1 MDDAAADV
9 PKRLFIPRFPLLPLD
24 GYVASSVHSSLR
36 ELVYRRN
43 YGIYVISYIYI
54 LSFFHSFFQ
63 KDANLLLFEW
73 NEWWERIASRFR
85 SIASRMI
92 SRSYRIQVAPKPGST
107 NCARR
112 MALRAHRQLL
122 VFCPGV
128 QLVADQSN
136 I

>member
-1 MDDAAADV
+1 MYRNGFSFLDFLYCHWTDTLRAAST
-9 PKRLFIPRFPLLPLD
+9 LFPARTGLSQKWNI
-24 GYVASSVHSSLR
+24 
-36 ELVYRRN
+36 RN
-43 YGIYVISYIYI
+43 IVLTYIYI
-54 LSFFHSFFQ
+54 SF
-63 KDANLLLFEW
+63 LFSILFSERTRIDLCS
-73 NEWWERIASRFR
+73 NGTNRLEIQINRIAHD
-85 SIASRMI
+85 IA
-92 SRSYRIQVAPKPGST
+92 SYRIQVAPKPGST

>member
-43 YGIYVISYIYI
+43 CGIYVISYLRIYI
-54 LSFFHSFFQ
+54 SF
-63 KDANLLLFEW
+63 LFSILFSERTRIDFCS
-73 NEWWERIASRFR
+73 NGTNRLEIQINRIAHD
-85 SIASRMI
+85 IA
-92 SRSYRIQVAPKPGST
+92 SYRIQVAPKPGST

>member
-1 MDDAAADV
+1 MA
-9 PKRLFIPRFPLLPLD
+9 F
-24 GYVASSVHSSLR
+24 HSSISFIATGRIRCEQRTLFPAR
-36 ELVYRRN
+36 TGLSQKLWNIRN
-43 YGIYVISYIYI
+43 IVYIYP
-54 LSFFHSFFQ
+54 FFFPFFFP
-63 KDANLLLFEW
+63 KGRESTSVRMERMVGANRLEIQI
-73 NEWWERIASRFR
+73 NRIAHD
-85 SIASRMI
+85 IA
-92 SRSYRIQVAPKPGST
+92 SYRIQVAPKPGST

>member
-1 MDDAAADV
+1 MYRNGFSFLDFLYCHWTDTLRAAST
-9 PKRLFIPRFPLLPLD
+9 LFPARTGLSQKLWNI
-24 GYVASSVHSSLR
+24 
-36 ELVYRRN
+36 RN
-43 YGIYVISYIYI
+43 IVLTYIYI
-54 LSFFHSFFQ
+54 LSFFHSFFR
-63 KDANLLLFEW
+63 KDANRLVFEW
-73 NEWWERIASRFR
+73 NEWWANRLEIQINRIAHD
-85 SIASRMI
+85 IA
-92 SRSYRIQVAPKPGST
+92 SYRIQVAPKPGST

>member
-43 YGIYVISYIYI
+43 CEIYVISYLRIYI
-54 LSFFHSFFQ
+54 YPFFFPFFFP
-63 KDANLLLFEW
+63 KGHESTCVRM
-73 NEWWERIASRFR
+73 ERIASRFR

>member
-54 LSFFHSFFQ
+54 LSFFHSFFR
-63 KDANLLLFEW
+63 KDANRLVFEW
-73 NEWWERIASRFR
+73 NEWWANRLEIQINRIAHD
-85 SIASRMI
+85 IA
-92 SRSYRIQVAPKPGST
+92 SYRIQVAPKPGST